1 MKYCIIKDKDGNK
14 TLCRYNLGICSW
26 DKESKKWKRDKIK
39 KARLLAKEKWG
50 RKYYSRVKYYFDKAE
65 REPDGDAMY
74 AVDAFLKDNNLGYM
88 AFYLLAA
95 IP

>member
-26 DKESKKWKRDKIK
+26 DKDSKKWKRDKIK
-39 KARLLAKEKWG
+39 KAKILAKEKWG
-50 RKYYSRVKYYFDKAE
+50 RTYYSRVERYFDKANY
-65 REPDGDAMY
+65 DGDCEY
-74 AVDAFLKDNNLGYM
+74 AVDAFLKDNSIDYM
-88 AFYLLAA
+88 TFYLLAV